1 MRWFSNLRI
10 SKKLIFSFVIVS
22 VISGIAGIYGV
33 YSLKEAKNSDTELY
47 NNMTVPISELGELSS
62 NFQTLRVEI
71 RDLINAKSTEEA
83 ASTAKEIEKTR
94 LNIDKLQ
101 ASIEKTIVTV
111 EVKKQFDV
119 FSKSR
124 EAYGPELDKV
134 IEFAKE
140 GKKEEANEKNIQNT
154 KLGQAEEEAIKNL
167 VAAKVNAAKEKID
180 LNSKNISETT
190 TIMIG
195 AIILVIVLS
204 ILIGLY
210 MSKVITNSLK
220 RVLYVI
226 QEMERGHLSERV
238 AMNTNDELGEM
249 SKAIDSFA
257 DNLQNNVVVVMNKI
271 AAGDVD
277 INLVEKD
284 EKDEITPPLKLVVE
298 TLNRINTGLGNL
310 TRETAAGNLDSRGRE
325 HLYSGAWKEIVIGI
339 NGLIEAVVKPVREVT
354 NVMSEISKG
363 NLEVPMSTDYKG
375 EFGVLSSAINN
386 TEDSLKGIVGE
397 IDYIIGEISKGNLAL
412 ENSKDFDGNFKGIS
426 ISLNTIIESLNTVL
440 LEINNAA
447 EQVFTGAGQVSDGSQ
462 ALSQGATEQA
472 SAIEQLTSSITEVAA
487 QTKENAVNAN
497 EAKELALNVK
507 ENAEEGNRH
516 MSEMLKSMGEIN
528 ESSANISKII
538 KVIDEIAFQTNILAL
553 NAAVEAARAGQHGKG
568 FAVVAEEVR
577 NLAARSAN
585 AAKETTDLIEGSIKK
600 AEKGTE
606 IANNTAKALD
616 EIVSGVSK
624 AATLVAEIAASSN
637 EQAIGISQI
646 NVGIDQ
652 VSQVVQTNSATA
664 EESAAASEELSSQS
678 ELLKQMVSA
687 FKLKNMANL
696 NKSSNR
702 SFDSYKNKQF
712 YSREYD
718 DAFQEA
724 APTYGK
730 NKILLDGREF
740 GKY

>member
-1 MRWFSNLRI
+1 MKWFNNLRMN
-10 SKKLIFSFVIVS
+10 KKLIFSFVIIS
-22 VISGIAGIYGV
+22 IISGISGLYGI
-33 YSLKEAKNSDTELY
+33 YSLKEANDSDTELY
-47 NNMTVPISELGELSS
+47 IYMTVPISELGELSS
-62 NFQTLRVEI
+62 NFQTLRVEV

-83 ASTAKEIEKTR
+83 AATAKEIEKTR

-101 ASIEKTIVTV
+101 TSIEKTIVTV
-111 EVKKQFDV
+111 EVRKQFDI
-119 FSKSR
+119 FSKTR
-124 EAYGPELDKV
+124 DAYGPELDKV
-134 IEFAKE
+134 IELAKA
-140 GKKEEANEKNIQNT
+140 GKKEEAIEKNNQNV

-167 VAAKVNAAKEKID
+167 VAAKVNAAKQKID
-180 LNSKNISETT
+180 TNSKDINETT
-190 TIMIG
+190 IIMIVVI
-195 AIILVIVLS
+195 ALVIVLS

-210 MSKVITNSLK
+210 ISKVITNSLK

-238 AMNTNDELGEM
+238 ALNTNDELGQM

-277 INLVEKD
+277 ISLVEKD

-298 TLNRINTGLGNL
+298 TLNRINTGLVNL
-310 TRETAAGNLDSRGRE
+310 TRETADGNLDSRGRE

-339 NGLIEAVVKPVREVT
+339 NGLIEAIVKPVREVT
-354 NVMSEISKG
+354 NVMGEISKG

-375 EFGVLSSAINN
+375 EFGVLASAINN

-397 IDYIIGEISKGNLAL
+397 IDYIIGEISKGNLEL
-412 ENSKDFDGNFKGIS
+412 ENSKDFNGNFKGIS

-440 LEINNAA
+440 SEINTAA

-487 QTKENAVNAN
+487 QTRENATNAN
-497 EAKELALNVK
+497 EAKELALKVK
-507 ENAEEGNRH
+507 ENAEQGNKH
-516 MSEMLKSMGEIN
+516 MGEMLKSMSEIN

-585 AAKETTDLIEGSIKK
+585 AAKETTALIEGSIKK
-600 AEKGTE
+600 AENGTE
-606 IANNTAKALD
+606 IANNTAKALE

-678 ELLKQMVSA
+678 EVLKQMVSS
-687 FKLKNMANL
+687 FKLKRMANS
-696 NKSSNR
+696 NKIVNSN
-702 SFDSYKNKQF
+702 FNSYRNKQI
-712 YSREYD
+712 YSKEYD
-718 DAFQEA
+718 DVFQEA
-724 APTYGK
+724 APTS
-730 NKILLDGREF
+730 NRSKISLDGKDF